1 MIAKI
6 QEKSNYLLHNS
17 LHNSLHSYP
26 HLTTT
31 AHP

>member
-6 QEKSNYLLHNS
+6 QEKSNDLLHNS